1 MAVVSRTIRR
11 RTAVDAAGPLPG
23 TTPLLAQLF
32 AQRGVSDAGEVELSS
47 SRLLPPDQLRG
58 VREAAVMLADALAED
73 TALLIVG
80 DFDADGATSTALAM
94 HMLQAMGARRLD
106 FLVPNRFEY
115 GYGLTP
121 EIVELAASR
130 KPGIIITVDNGIS
143 SMEGVRRAAELGIR
157 TLVTDHHLPGEQLPA
172 AQVIVNPNHPECR
185 FPSKNL
191 AGVGVIFYVMAALRA
206 ELRQR
211 NWFAEKQLQEPSLGS
226 VLDLVAL
233 GTVADLVPLDHNN
246 RVLVQQGLLRIR
258 AGHARPGIAALLA
271 VAGRNHRTL
280 VTADL
285 GFGVGPRLNAA
296 GRLDDMSLGIACLLA
311 TDADRA
317 AALAAQLDALNR
329 DRQRLEGDMQR
340 QALRALEPVVASLD
354 SELPVALCLYDK
366 DWHQGVIG
374 ILAARVRERMHRPTI
389 VLTDGEQG
397 EVKGSARSIAGLHIR
412 DVLAAVAARYPGL
425 ISRFGGHA
433 MAAGLSLPRDRLE
446 AFQEAFVEQVAS
458 QLDPAAL
465 EAVIDSDGELPLA
478 SLNLDVALELR
489 YAAPWGQQFPE
500 PVFDGEFLLLQQ
512 RLVGERHLK
521 LVLAPGD
528 DPRRLLDAIA
538 FRVDLNLWPN
548 PEVQRAQLVYRM
560 DVNTYRGEQQL
571 QLIVEQITPL

>member
-1 MAVVSRTIRR
+1 
-11 RTAVDAAGPLPG
+11 
-23 TTPLLAQLF
+23 
-32 AQRGVSDAGEVELSS
+32 
-47 SRLLPPDQLRG
+47 
-58 VREAAVMLADALAED
+58 
-73 TALLIVG
+73 
-80 DFDADGATSTALAM
+80 
-94 HMLQAMGARRLD
+94 
-106 FLVPNRFEY
+106 
-115 GYGLTP
+115 
-121 EIVELAASR
+121 
-130 KPGIIITVDNGIS
+130 
-143 SMEGVRRAAELGIR
+143 
-157 TLVTDHHLPGEQLPA
+157 
-172 AQVIVNPNHPECR
+172 
-185 FPSKNL
+185 
-191 AGVGVIFYVMAALRA
+191 
-206 ELRQR
+206 
-211 NWFAEKQLQEPSLGS
+211 
-226 VLDLVAL
+226 
-233 GTVADLVPLDHNN
+233 
-246 RVLVQQGLLRIR
+246 
-258 AGHARPGIAALLA
+258 
-271 VAGRNHRTL
+271 
-280 VTADL
+280 
-285 GFGVGPRLNAA
+285 
-296 GRLDDMSLGIACLLA
+296 
-311 TDADRA
+311 
-317 AALAAQLDALNR
+317 
-329 DRQRLEGDMQR
+329 MQR